1 MCSIRKMPT
10 TTPANSSKDPRYAPI
25 QITFRVPWYW
35 KVQLDA
41 AAFERGITVPTLVV
55 EALEEMYPPQ
65 PTTIAAPVS

>member
-1 MCSIRKMPT
+1 
-10 TTPANSSKDPRYAPI
+10 
-25 QITFRVPWYW
+25 VPWYW

-65 PTTIAAPVS
+65 PTTIAAPAS